1 MFAISPS
8 NVPPLLPREVGEGDA
23 AATGQG
29 AHDRH
34 GGHEGHDD
42 SRQPWRLPAVLLGV
56 VVGSALQLLQ
66 PVLWPVA
73 VYGWALCVT
82 LGVGAAV
89 VWRKPLRRRWRGG
102 ALRPGAARA
111 PRWLAGWW
119 VAALAWGLVAAFA
132 LCGLRASLFAAQ
144 GLPAALEGQDVR
156 ITALVAAMPQRS
168 EAGVRLRLEV
178 ESAEWAE
185 VPGMPGKVRPSDGQ
199 GAAPQVPRLIDV
211 SWYGGA
217 LRDAQGLADLQRQP
231 PELRAGERWRMT
243 VRLKAPHGLRNP
255 HGFDYELW
263 LWEQGVQATGYVR
276 AGPKDLPPERLAS
289 TWRHP
294 VEQWRQSVRDA
305 ILQRLAG
312 SPVGDEDAPSALGA
326 PAASRVSGVVAAL
339 VTGDQRAI
347 DRADWDIFRATGVAH
362 LMSISGLHI
371 TLFAWLAAALVGG
384 LWRRSRRLC
393 LAVPAPTAALVC
405 GVALAAGYALFSG
418 WGVPAQRTV
427 TMLAVVA
434 ALQLSGRRWPWPQ
447 VWLLACAAV
456 VLTDP
461 WALWQAGF
469 WLSFVAVGVLFATDF
484 VAAGAYPKSA
494 IGHFYALLR
503 EQWVVTLALT
513 PLSLLLFGQ
522 VSVVGFAANLLA
534 IPWVTLVVT
543 PLALAGVVW
552 APLWTLAAWAL
563 QPLAA
568 GLQWLASWPWAV
580 VFLPAAPLWAGALA
594 LLGGCLL
601 AMRLPW
607 QLRLW
612 ALPLLVPLLCWQAPR
627 PAPGQ
632 FELLAPD
639 IGQGNAVLV
648 RTATHTLLYD
658 AGPRFSRESDAGHRV
673 LVPLLRALGE
683 RVDVLMLSHRDADH
697 TGGAAAVL
705 AQQPGAALT
714 GSIEAEHALQALRP
728 ATPCVAGQRW
738 EWDGVALEVLHPTG
752 AELDRRDHR
761 DRLDRPV
768 RPNTMSCVLRV
779 ASAAGMPGAR
789 AVALLVGDIEAPQEQ
804 ALLAR
809 AAPLKADVLLVP
821 HHGSKTSSS
830 GAFLDA
836 VQPRTALVQSG
847 YRNRFGHPA
856 PEVLQ
861 RYAQRNVPVVES
873 ARCGAASWS
882 SARPQAVACE
892 RDSGRRYWQHVVP

>member
-1 MFAISPS
+1 M
-8 NVPPLLPREVGEGDA
+8 
-23 AATGQG
+23 
-29 AHDRH
+29 
-34 GGHEGHDD
+34 
-42 SRQPWRLPAVLLGV
+42 LLGV
-56 VVGSALQLLQ
+56 LAGSVLHLWQPELWALWVYGGALGAVGVVGAC
-66 PVLWPVA
+66 VLCYP
-73 VYGWALCVT
+73 
-82 LGVGAAV
+82 
-89 VWRKPLRRRWRGG
+89 PLRRRWLGG
-102 ALRPGAARA
+102 GSSRWRSGGWMATLVWAAF
-111 PRWLAGWW
+111 
-119 VAALAWGLVAAFA
+119 AAFA
-132 LCGLRASLFAAQ
+132 LCGLRASGFARQ
-144 GLPAALEGQDVR
+144 GLPPAMEGQDVR
-156 ITALVAAMPQRS
+156 ITAVVAAMPQRT
-168 EAGVRLRLEV
+168 EAGVRLRLQV
-178 ESAEWAE
+178 ESAEWAAAAPDASRARAPE
-185 VPGMPGKVRPSDGQ
+185 RPCT
-199 GAAPQVPRLIDV
+199 APQVPPLIDV
-211 SWYGGA
+211 SWYGGV
-217 LRDAQGLADLQRQP
+217 LRDAQGLVDLQRQP

-263 LWEQGVQATGYVR
+263 LWEQGVQAMGYVR
-276 AGPKDLPPERLAS
+276 AGPKDQPPERLRT
-289 TWRHP
+289 TWQHP

-305 ILQRLAG
+305 IFQRLTS
-312 SPVGDEDAPSALGA
+312 SPAPGEDASAA
-326 PAASRVSGVVAAL
+326 RVAGVVAAL

-371 TLFAWLAAALVGG
+371 TLFAWLAAALVRL
-384 LWRRSRRLC
+384 LWRRSARLC

-405 GVALAAGYALFSG
+405 GVVLAGGYALFSG

-469 WLSFVAVGVLFATDF
+469 WLSFVAVGVLFATDS

-494 IGHFYALLR
+494 RGHFYALLR

-522 VSVVGFAANLLA
+522 VSLVGFAANLLA

-552 APLWTLAAWAL
+552 APLWSLAAWAL

-568 GLQWLASWPWAV
+568 GLQWLAGWPWAV
-580 VFLPAAPLWAGALA
+580 VFLPAAPLWAGVLA
-594 LLGGCLL
+594 LLGGGLL

-612 ALPLLVPLLCWQAPR
+612 SVPLLVPLLCWQAPR

-648 RTATHTLLYD
+648 RTATRTLLYD

-738 EWDGVALEVLHPTG
+738 VWDGVAFEVLHPTG
-752 AELDRRDHR
+752 AEPDH
-761 DRLDRPV
+761 PA
-768 RPNTMSCVLRV
+768 RPNTASCVLRV
-779 ASAAGMPGAR
+779 ASAEGGPHAQ
-789 AVALLVGDIEAPQEQ
+789 AVALLVGDIEAAQEQ

-809 AAPLKADVLLVP
+809 SAPVKADVLLVP

-830 GAFLDA
+830 PAFLDA
-836 VQPRTALVQSG
+836 VQPRTALVQAG

-861 RYAQRNVPVVES
+861 RYAQRQVPVVES
-873 ARCGAASWS
+873 ARCGAATWS
-882 SARPQAVACE
+882 SARPDVVECE
-892 RDSGRRYWQHVVP
+892 RDKGRRYWQHTVP

>member
-1 MFAISPS
+1 
-8 NVPPLLPREVGEGDA
+8 
-23 AATGQG
+23 
-29 AHDRH
+29 
-34 GGHEGHDD
+34 
-42 SRQPWRLPAVLLGV
+42 
-56 VVGSALQLLQ
+56 
-66 PVLWPVA
+66 
-73 VYGWALCVT
+73 
-82 LGVGAAV
+82 
-89 VWRKPLRRRWRGG
+89 
-102 ALRPGAARA
+102 
-111 PRWLAGWW
+111 
-119 VAALAWGLVAAFA
+119 
-132 LCGLRASLFAAQ
+132 
-144 GLPAALEGQDVR
+144 
-156 ITALVAAMPQRS
+156 
-168 EAGVRLRLEV
+168 
-178 ESAEWAE
+178 
-185 VPGMPGKVRPSDGQ
+185 
-199 GAAPQVPRLIDV
+199 
-211 SWYGGA
+211 
-217 LRDAQGLADLQRQP
+217 
-231 PELRAGERWRMT
+231 MT

-276 AGPKDLPPERLAS
+276 AGPKDQPPERLRT
-289 TWRHP
+289 TWQHP

-305 ILQRLAG
+305 IFQRLTS
-312 SPVGDEDAPSALGA
+312 SPALGEDASAA
-326 PAASRVSGVVAAL
+326 RVAGVVAAL

-371 TLFAWLAAALVGG
+371 TLFAWLAAALVRL
-384 LWRRSRRLC
+384 LWRRSARLC

-405 GVALAAGYALFSG
+405 GVLLAGGYALFSG

-469 WLSFVAVGVLFATDF
+469 WLSFVAVGVLFATDS

-494 IGHFYALLR
+494 RGHFYALLR

-522 VSVVGFAANLLA
+522 VSLVGFAANLLA

-552 APLWTLAAWAL
+552 APLWSLAAWAL

-568 GLQWLASWPWAV
+568 GLQWLAGWPWAV
-580 VFLPAAPLWAGALA
+580 VFLPAAPLWAGVLA
-594 LLGGCLL
+594 LLGGGLL

-612 ALPLLVPLLCWQAPR
+612 SVPLLVPLLCWQAPR

-648 RTATHTLLYD
+648 RTATRTLLYD

-738 EWDGVALEVLHPTG
+738 VWDGVAFEVLHPTG
-752 AELDRRDHR
+752 AEPDH
-761 DRLDRPV
+761 PA
-768 RPNTMSCVLRV
+768 RPNTASCVLRV
-779 ASAAGMPGAR
+779 ASAEGGPHAQ
-789 AVALLVGDIEAPQEQ
+789 AVALLVGDIEAAQEQ

-809 AAPLKADVLLVP
+809 SNPVKADVLLVP

-830 GAFLDA
+830 PAFLDA
-836 VQPRTALVQSG
+836 VQPRTALVQAG

-861 RYAQRNVPVVES
+861 RYAQRQVPVVES
-873 ARCGAASWS
+873 ARCGAATWS
-882 SARPQAVACE
+882 SARPDVVECE
-892 RDSGRRYWQHVVP
+892 RDKGRRYWQHTVP

>member
-1 MFAISPS
+1 M
-8 NVPPLLPREVGEGDA
+8 LCG
-23 AATGQG
+23 
-29 AHDRH
+29 
-34 GGHEGHDD
+34 
-42 SRQPWRLPAVLLGV
+42 VLA
-56 VVGSALQLLQ
+56 GSALQLWQ
-66 PVLWPVA
+66 PELWGLW
-73 VYGWALCVT
+73 VYGSVLAAMGV
-82 LGVGAAV
+82 VGACV
-89 VWRKPLRRRWRGG
+89 LCYPPLRRRWLGQNG
-102 ALRPGAARA
+102 AGRPWWRVGWAIATLLWAA
-111 PRWLAGWW
+111 
-119 VAALAWGLVAAFA
+119 VAAFA
-132 LCGLRASLFAAQ
+132 LCGLRASAFAGQ
-144 GLPAALEGQDVR
+144 GLPASMEGQDVR
-156 ITALVAAMPQRS
+156 ITAVVAAMPQRT
-168 EAGVRLRLEV
+168 EAGVRLRLQV
-178 ESAEWAE
+178 ESAEWALATPDAGRARAPE
-185 VPGMPGKVRPSDGQ
+185 RPDT
-199 GAAPQVPRLIDV
+199 APQVPPLIDV
-211 SWYGGA
+211 SWYGGV
-217 LRDAQGLADLQRQP
+217 LRDAQGLVDLQRQP

-276 AGPKDLPPERLAS
+276 AGPKDQPPERLGT
-289 TWRHP
+289 TWQHP

-305 ILQRLAG
+305 IFQRLTSSTA
-312 SPVGDEDAPSALGA
+312 VDEEASAQ
-326 PAASRVSGVVAAL
+326 RVAGVVAAL

-371 TLFAWLAAALVGG
+371 TLFAWLAAALVRL
-384 LWRRSRRLC
+384 LWRRSARLC
-393 LAVPAPTAALVC
+393 MAVPAPTAALVC
-405 GVALAAGYALFSG
+405 GVVLAGGYALFSG

-469 WLSFVAVGVLFATDF
+469 WLSFVAVGVLFATDS

-494 IGHFYALLR
+494 RGHFYALLR

-522 VSVVGFAANLLA
+522 VSLVGFAANLLA

-552 APLWTLAAWAL
+552 APLWSLAAWAL

-580 VFLPAAPLWAGALA
+580 VFLPAAPLWAGVLA
-594 LLGGCLL
+594 LLGGGLL

-612 ALPLLVPLLCWQAPR
+612 SVPLLVPLLCWQAPR

-648 RTATHTLLYD
+648 RTATRTLLYD

-738 EWDGVALEVLHPTG
+738 VWDGVAFEVLHPTG
-752 AELDRRDHR
+752 AEPDH
-761 DRLDRPV
+761 PA
-768 RPNTMSCVLRV
+768 RPNTASCVLRV
-779 ASAAGMPGAR
+779 ASAEGGPHAQ
-789 AVALLVGDIEAPQEQ
+789 AVALLVGDIEAAQEQ

-809 AAPLKADVLLVP
+809 SAPVKADVLLVP

-830 GAFLDA
+830 PAFLDA
-836 VQPRTALVQSG
+836 VQPRTALVQAG

-861 RYAQRNVPVVES
+861 RYAQRQVPVVES
-873 ARCGAASWS
+873 ARCGAAIWS
-882 SARPQAVACE
+882 SAYPDTVACE
-892 RDSGRRYWQHVVP
+892 RDTGRRYWQHTVP

>member
-1 MFAISPS
+1 MLCG
-8 NVPPLLPREVGEGDA
+8 LLA
-23 AATGQG
+23 
-29 AHDRH
+29 
-34 GGHEGHDD
+34 
-42 SRQPWRLPAVLLGV
+42 
-56 VVGSALQLLQ
+56 GSALQLWQ
-66 PVLWPVA
+66 PELWA
-73 VYGWALCVT
+73 MWVYGSV
-82 LGVGAAV
+82 LGAMGVVGACV
-89 VWRKPLRRRWRGG
+89 LCRPLLRRRWLGQNGAGRPWWRVGG
-102 ALRPGAARA
+102 AIATLLWAA
-111 PRWLAGWW
+111 
-119 VAALAWGLVAAFA
+119 VAAFA
-132 LCGLRASLFAAQ
+132 LCGLRASAFAGQ
-144 GLPAALEGQDVR
+144 GLPAAMEGRDVR
-156 ITALVAAMPQRS
+156 ITAVVAAMPQRT
-168 EAGVRLRLEV
+168 EAGVRLRLQV
-178 ESAEWAE
+178 ESVEWAPATPHAGRARAPE
-185 VPGMPGKVRPSDGQ
+185 RPGT
-199 GAAPQVPRLIDV
+199 APQVPPLIDV
-211 SWYGGA
+211 SWYGGV
-217 LRDAQGLADLQRQP
+217 LRDAQGLVDLQRQP

-276 AGPKDLPPERLAS
+276 AGPKDQPPERLGT
-289 TWRHP
+289 TWQHP

-305 ILQRLAG
+305 IFQRLTS
-312 SPVGDEDAPSALGA
+312 SPALGEDASAA
-326 PAASRVSGVVAAL
+326 RVAGVVAAL

-371 TLFAWLAAALVGG
+371 TLFAWLAAALVRL
-384 LWRRSRRLC
+384 LWRRSARLC

-405 GVALAAGYALFSG
+405 GVLLAGGYALFSG

-469 WLSFVAVGVLFATDF
+469 WLSFVAVGVLFATDS

-494 IGHFYALLR
+494 RGHFYALLR

-522 VSVVGFAANLLA
+522 VSLVGFAANLLA

-552 APLWTLAAWAL
+552 APLWSLAAWAL

-568 GLQWLASWPWAV
+568 GLQWLAGWPWAV
-580 VFLPAAPLWAGALA
+580 VFLPAAPLWAGVLA
-594 LLGGCLL
+594 LLGGGLL

-612 ALPLLVPLLCWQAPR
+612 SVPLLVPLLCWQAPR

-648 RTATHTLLYD
+648 RTATRTLLYD

-738 EWDGVALEVLHPTG
+738 VWDGVAFEVLHPTG
-752 AELDRRDHR
+752 AEPDH
-761 DRLDRPV
+761 PA
-768 RPNTMSCVLRV
+768 RPNTASCVLRV
-779 ASAAGMPGAR
+779 ASAEGGPHAQ
-789 AVALLVGDIEAPQEQ
+789 AVALLVGDIEAAQEQ

-809 AAPLKADVLLVP
+809 SNPVKADVLLVP

-830 GAFLDA
+830 PAFLDA
-836 VQPRTALVQSG
+836 VQPRTALVQAG

-861 RYAQRNVPVVES
+861 RYAQRQVPVVES
-873 ARCGAASWS
+873 ARCGAATWS
-882 SARPQAVACE
+882 SARPDVVECE
-892 RDSGRRYWQHVVP
+892 RDKGRRYWQHTVP

>member
-1 MFAISPS
+1 
-8 NVPPLLPREVGEGDA
+8 
-23 AATGQG
+23 
-29 AHDRH
+29 
-34 GGHEGHDD
+34 
-42 SRQPWRLPAVLLGV
+42 
-56 VVGSALQLLQ
+56 
-66 PVLWPVA
+66 
-73 VYGWALCVT
+73 
-82 LGVGAAV
+82 
-89 VWRKPLRRRWRGG
+89 
-102 ALRPGAARA
+102 
-111 PRWLAGWW
+111 
-119 VAALAWGLVAAFA
+119 
-132 LCGLRASLFAAQ
+132 
-144 GLPAALEGQDVR
+144 
-156 ITALVAAMPQRS
+156 
-168 EAGVRLRLEV
+168 
-178 ESAEWAE
+178 
-185 VPGMPGKVRPSDGQ
+185 
-199 GAAPQVPRLIDV
+199 
-211 SWYGGA
+211 
-217 LRDAQGLADLQRQP
+217 
-231 PELRAGERWRMT
+231 MT

-276 AGPKDLPPERLAS
+276 AGPKDQPPERLGT
-289 TWRHP
+289 TWQHP

-305 ILQRLAG
+305 IFQRLTSSTA
-312 SPVGDEDAPSALGA
+312 VDEEASAQ
-326 PAASRVSGVVAAL
+326 RVAGVVAAL

-371 TLFAWLAAALVGG
+371 TLFAWLAAALVRL
-384 LWRRSRRLC
+384 LWRRSARLC

-405 GVALAAGYALFSG
+405 GVVLAGGYALFSG

-469 WLSFVAVGVLFATDF
+469 WLSFVAVGVLFATDS

-494 IGHFYALLR
+494 RGHFYALLR

-522 VSVVGFAANLLA
+522 VSLVGFAANLLA

-552 APLWTLAAWAL
+552 APLWSLAAWAL

-580 VFLPAAPLWAGALA
+580 VFLPAAPLWAGVLA
-594 LLGGCLL
+594 LLGGGLL

-612 ALPLLVPLLCWQAPR
+612 SAPLLVPLLCWQAPR

-648 RTATHTLLYD
+648 RTATRTLLYD

-738 EWDGVALEVLHPTG
+738 VWDGVAFEVLHPTG
-752 AELDRRDHR
+752 AEPDH
-761 DRLDRPV
+761 PA
-768 RPNTMSCVLRV
+768 RPNTASCVLRV
-779 ASAAGMPGAR
+779 ASAEGGPHAQ
-789 AVALLVGDIEAPQEQ
+789 AVALLVGDIEAAQEQ

-809 AAPLKADVLLVP
+809 SAPVKADVLLVP

-830 GAFLDA
+830 PAFLDA
-836 VQPRTALVQSG
+836 VQPRTALVQAG

-861 RYAQRNVPVVES
+861 RYAQRQVPVVES
-873 ARCGAASWS
+873 ARCGAATWS
-882 SARPQAVACE
+882 SARPDVVECE
-892 RDSGRRYWQHVVP
+892 RDKGRRYWQHTVP

>member
-1 MFAISPS
+1 MSQASDMPSSP
-8 NVPPLLPREVGEGDA
+8 
-23 AATGQG
+23 
-29 AHDRH
+29 
-34 GGHEGHDD
+34 
-42 SRQPWRLPAVLLGV
+42 LPARQAGP
-56 VVGSALQLLQ
+56 VGGWPLMLSGAVAGAALQLQQ
-66 PVLWPVA
+66 PGLWPAGAYA
-73 VYGWALCVT
+73 VLAL
-82 LGVGAAV
+82 LAGVLAWGA
-89 VWRKPLRRRWRGG
+89 WRARRG
-102 ALRPGAARA
+102 ALRLRGAAMA
-111 PRWLAGWW
+111 CA
-119 VAALAWGLVAAFA
+119 AALAVFA
-132 LCGLRASLFAAQ
+132 LTGLRASHFATGA
-144 GLPAALEGQDVR
+144 LNPALEGRDILV
-156 ITALVAAMPQRS
+156 TGVVAAMPQPID
-168 EAGVRLRLEV
+168 AGLRLRLAV
-178 ESAEWAE
+178 ESASLA
-185 VPGMPGKVRPSDGQ
+185 
-199 GAAPQVPRLIDV
+199 GAPVQLPAWIDLGWYHGVLQEAPDL
-211 SWYGGA
+211 
-217 LRDAQGLADLQRQP
+217 AQLQRQP
-231 PELRAGERWRMT
+231 QRLRAGERWQMA
-243 VRLKAPHGLRNP
+243 VRLKAPHGARNP

-276 AGPKDLPPERLAS
+276 AGPKDQPPERLGT
-289 TWRHP
+289 TWQHP

-305 ILQRLAG
+305 IFQRLTSSTA
-312 SPVGDEDAPSALGA
+312 VDEEASAQ
-326 PAASRVSGVVAAL
+326 RVAGVVAAL

-371 TLFAWLAAALVGG
+371 TLFAWLAAALVRL
-384 LWRRSRRLC
+384 LWRRSARLC
-393 LAVPAPTAALVC
+393 MAVPAPTAALVC
-405 GVALAAGYALFSG
+405 GVVLAGGYALFSG

-494 IGHFYALLR
+494 RGHCYALLR

-522 VSVVGFAANLLA
+522 VSLVGFAANLLA

-552 APLWTLAAWAL
+552 APLWSLAAWAL

-580 VFLPAAPLWAGALA
+580 VFLPAAPLWAGVLA
-594 LLGGCLL
+594 LVGGGLL

-612 ALPLLVPLLCWQAPR
+612 SVPLLVPLLCWQAPR

-648 RTATHTLLYD
+648 RTATRTLLYD

-683 RVDVLMLSHRDADH
+683 RVDMLMLSHRDADH

-714 GSIEAEHALQALRP
+714 GSIEAEHALQDLRP
-728 ATPCVAGQRW
+728 ATPCLAGQRW
-738 EWDGVALEVLHPTG
+738 VWDGVVFEVLHPTG
-752 AELDRRDHR
+752 AEPDH
-761 DRLDRPV
+761 PA
-768 RPNTMSCVLRV
+768 RPNTASCVLRV
-779 ASAAGMPGAR
+779 ASEASRAHAQ
-789 AVALLVGDIEAPQEQ
+789 AVALLVGDIEAAQEQ

-809 AAPLKADVLLVP
+809 AAPVKADVLLVP

-830 GAFLDA
+830 AAFLDA
-836 VQPRTALVQSG
+836 VQPRTALVQAG

-861 RYAQRNVPVVES
+861 RYTQRQVAMVES
-873 ARCGAASWS
+873 ARCGAATWS
-882 SARPQAVACE
+882 SVHPDTVACE
-892 RDSGRRYWQHVVP
+892 RDTGRRYWQHTAP

>member
-1 MFAISPS
+1 M
-8 NVPPLLPREVGEGDA
+8 
-23 AATGQG
+23 
-29 AHDRH
+29 
-34 GGHEGHDD
+34 
-42 SRQPWRLPAVLLGV
+42 LLGV
-56 VVGSALQLLQ
+56 LAGSVLQLWQ
-66 PVLWPVA
+66 PELWA
-73 VYGWALCVT
+73 LWVYGSVLGAMGVMGACVLCRP
-82 LGVGAAV
+82 L
-89 VWRKPLRRRWRGG
+89 LRRRWLDQNGAGRPWWRVGG
-102 ALRPGAARA
+102 VIATLLWAAIT
-111 PRWLAGWW
+111 
-119 VAALAWGLVAAFA
+119 AFA
-132 LCGLRASLFAAQ
+132 LCGLRASAFAGQ
-144 GLPAALEGQDVR
+144 GLPAAMEGQDVR
-156 ITALVAAMPQRS
+156 ITAVVAAMPQRT
-168 EAGVRLRLEV
+168 EAGVRLRLQV
-178 ESAEWAE
+178 ESADWADAAPDAGRARAPE
-185 VPGMPGKVRPSDGQ
+185 RPGT
-199 GAAPQVPRLIDV
+199 APQVPPLIDV
-211 SWYGGA
+211 SWYGGV
-217 LRDAQGLADLQRQP
+217 LRDAQGLVDLQRQP

-276 AGPKDLPPERLAS
+276 AGPKDQPPERLGS
-289 TWRHP
+289 TWQHP

-305 ILQRLAG
+305 IFQRLVSSTA
-312 SPVGDEDAPSALGA
+312 VDEEASAQ
-326 PAASRVSGVVAAL
+326 RVAGVVAAL

-371 TLFAWLAAALVGG
+371 TLFAWLAAALVRL
-384 LWRRSRRLC
+384 LWRRSARLC

-405 GVALAAGYALFSG
+405 GVVLAGGYALFSG

-469 WLSFVAVGVLFATDF
+469 WLSFVAVGVLFATDS

-494 IGHFYALLR
+494 RGHFYALLR

-522 VSVVGFAANLLA
+522 VSLVGFAANLLA

-552 APLWTLAAWAL
+552 APLWSLAAWAL

-580 VFLPAAPLWAGALA
+580 VFLPAAPLWAGVLA
-594 LLGGCLL
+594 LLGGGLL

-612 ALPLLVPLLCWQAPR
+612 SVALLVPLLCWQAPR

-648 RTATHTLLYD
+648 RTATRTLLYD

-738 EWDGVALEVLHPTG
+738 VWDGVAFEVLHPTG
-752 AELDRRDHR
+752 AEPDH
-761 DRLDRPV
+761 PA
-768 RPNTMSCVLRV
+768 RPNTASCVLRV
-779 ASAAGMPGAR
+779 ASAEGGPHAQ
-789 AVALLVGDIEAPQEQ
+789 AVALLVGDIEAAQEQ

-809 AAPLKADVLLVP
+809 SAPVKTDVLLVP

-830 GAFLDA
+830 PAFLDA
-836 VQPRTALVQSG
+836 VQPRTALVQAG

-861 RYAQRNVPVVES
+861 RYAQRQVPVVES
-873 ARCGAASWS
+873 ARCGAAIWS
-882 SARPQAVACE
+882 SARPDVVECE
-892 RDSGRRYWQHVVP
+892 RDKGRRYWQHTVP